1 MMLCNSG
8 NGLLNVH
15 VAIRSIQSH
24 YYAAALSKVGLCEA
38 LRKPMFLIGNMLA
51 HVSLFRACA
60 ARVAAWIMSL
70 HAVVLGM
77 SYLRTPHGPIS

>member
-8 NGLLNVH
+8 NGLFNVH

-51 HVSLFRACA
+51 HVSLF
-60 ARVAAWIMSL
+60 
-70 HAVVLGM
+70 
-77 SYLRTPHGPIS
+77 